1 MDWTWDNQID
11 FTKTWGNH
19 RLGAMGLFSMYRTD
33 KETYTQSVTDISDDR
48 LSYHAMEKG
57 AKNQATK
64 SSYTESSMVSV
75 AARLNY
81 AYKERYM
88 ATVTVRADASSRFAK
103 GNRWGWF
110 PSAALAWRMSEEDFL
125 KDVEWLDNLKLRLS
139 YGITGNNNVGDYATS
154 YYTSGPSYAVI
165 GGNEFQ
171 GYYGNGI
178 IDQALMLSLI
188 HI

>member
-1 MDWTWDNQID
+1 MHRLSTSDRMDWTWDNQID

-75 AARLNY
+75 AA
-81 AYKERYM
+81 A
-88 ATVTVRADASSRFAK
+88 
-103 GNRWGWF
+103 
-110 PSAALAWRMSEEDFL
+110 
-125 KDVEWLDNLKLRLS
+125 
-139 YGITGNNNVGDYATS
+139 
-154 YYTSGPSYAVI
+154 
-165 GGNEFQ
+165 
-171 GYYGNGI
+171 
-178 IDQALMLSLI
+178 
-188 HI
+188 

>member
-1 MDWTWDNQID
+1 
-11 FTKTWGNH
+11 
-19 RLGAMGLFSMYRTD
+19 
-33 KETYTQSVTDISDDR
+33 
-48 LSYHAMEKG
+48 
-57 AKNQATK
+57 
-64 SSYTESSMVSV
+64 
-75 AARLNY
+75 
-81 AYKERYM
+81 M

-178 IDQALMLSLI
+178 IDQADVGENQGIQLRCGLCSIAEPDQYNGRCLSPPCRRTNHESTVPLETGESSLTTNI
-188 HI
+188 ALFRTPVLSWASTSELYATRTYMGCQCSIRTQLE